1 MSATCSYVHAA
12 LRLETKFVYS
22 NLYNAEIGDH
32 VFPTNKYRLIH
43 DRLAAEKII
52 TANNVVAPAMPD
64 KKDLLRIVAR
74 EYLDDLVHLRT
85 TIRTF
90 PSEMPVTQVI
100 IEAQMLCCDGSYQA
114 AQAAMDC
121 GGCYHIGGGFHHA
134 FPDHAEGFCY
144 LNDICYAAVRML
156 ENGVKKI
163 AVVDCDLHQG
173 NGTAKFFEHEDR
185 VFTFSIHQEHL
196 YPKKERSNLDIGLDF
211 NTGDDEYLK
220 DLDGALT
227 TVIKEFKPELIIYLA
242 GADPYMFDQLGN
254 LKLTIAGLIKR
265 DEMVV
270 GRAREN
276 GIPVAA
282 VLGGGYAED
291 LNDTVEIHCNT
302 ARAMKKIL
310 G

>member
-1 MSATCSYVHAA
+1 MSATYSCVHAA

-22 NLYNAEIGDH
+22 TSYNAEIGYH

-43 DRLAAEKII
+43 DRLTAEKII

-64 KKDLLRIVAR
+64 KNDLLRIITR
-74 EYLDDLVHLRT
+74 DYLDDLVNHRT
-85 TIRTF
+85 TARTF
-90 PSEMPVTQVI
+90 PSEMPVAQAI

-114 AQAAMDC
+114 ALAAMDS

-134 FPDHAEGFCY
+134 FSDHAEGFCY
-144 LNDICYAAVRML
+144 LNDICYAAMRML
-156 ENGVKKI
+156 ENGVEKV

-196 YPKKERSNLDIGLDF
+196 YPKKERSNLDIGLDLG
-211 NTGDDEYLK
+211 TGDDEYLK
-220 DLDGALT
+220 DLDGALLK
-227 TVIKEFKPELIIYLA
+227 VINGFKPELIIYLA

-254 LKLTIAGLIKR
+254 LKLTIEGLIKR

-270 GRAREN
+270 GRAREK
-276 GIPVAA
+276 GIAVAA

-291 LNDTVEIHCNT
+291 LDDTIEIHCNT
-302 ARAMKKIL
+302 ARVMKKIL

>member
-1 MSATCSYVHAA
+1 MSATYSSAHAA
-12 LRLETKFVYS
+12 LRPETIFVYS
-22 NLYNAEIGDH
+22 ALYNAEIGHH

-52 TANNVVAPAMPD
+52 TGDNVVTPAMPD
-64 KKDLLRIVAR
+64 KKDMLRIVTR
-74 EYLDDLVHLRT
+74 EYADDLVHLRT
-85 TIRTF
+85 TARTF
-90 PSEMPVTQVI
+90 PSEMPVARAI

-114 AQAAMDC
+114 AQAAMDR

-185 VFTFSIHQEHL
+185 VFTFSMHQEHL
-196 YPKKERSNLDIGLDF
+196 YPKKERSNLDIGLDLE
-211 NTGDDEYLK
+211 TGDDEYLK

-227 TVIKEFKPELIIYLA
+227 TVISGFQPQLIIYLA

-254 LKLTIAGLIKR
+254 LKLTIAGLIER
-265 DEMVV
+265 DEMVL

-276 GIPVAA
+276 GIAVAA

-291 LNDTVEIHCNT
+291 LDDTIEIHCNT
-302 ARAMKKIL
+302 ARIMQKL
-310 G
+310 F